1 MIRDRKVKSSIFV
14 PCVSLENQSF
24 ACFGLAMVVGH
35 RCPELQQCIQRIGCC
50 EPGVRSSASKA
61 SRAFFLALL
70 LTETNDPGEYG
81 GPTRRL
87 GIPSISRGFR
97 QSLRKK
103 VRSKAIRV
111 LESPVTLVTCEI
123 RAIWLDAPYNQ
134 QHNCERPH
142 KNGWRKVAGFLMC
155 RSAAG
160 RHGGSSSPF
169 LRFPI
174 VRRAGW
180 DAVACRFSQH
190 YAMPDL
196 LDGAIA
202 GGHRAVHW
210 VLCHLPPSPPDLASA
225 DASAVLSRVL
235 SAICTSSSYSL
246 ALSML
251 SFLGFP
257 EK

>member
-1 MIRDRKVKSSIFV
+1 MI
-14 PCVSLENQSF
+14 
-24 ACFGLAMVVGH
+24 LASMVG
-35 RCPELQQCIQRIGCC
+35 
-50 EPGVRSSASKA
+50 
-61 SRAFFLALL
+61 
-70 LTETNDPGEYG
+70 
-81 GPTRRL
+81 RL
-87 GIPSISRGFR
+87 GDSEFPR
-97 QSLRKK
+97 SLAVSDNHCERRF
-103 VRSKAIRV
+103 RSKAIRV

-180 DAVACRFSQH
+180 DAVACGFSQH
-190 YAMPDL
+190 YAVPDL
-196 LDGAIA
+196 LDGSIGCSDSA
-202 GGHRAVHW
+202 GHCVFLHI
-210 VLCHLPPSPPDLASA
+210 PPSPPRLATA
-225 DASAVLSRVL
+225 DASAGLSRVL
-235 SAICTSSSYSL
+235 SVVHTSSSHFL
-246 ALSML
+246 ALSVL
-251 SFLGFP
+251 SFLGIP